1 MLVEVGE
8 QEAASNQCGGLAAEL
23 GDMYGRPLVSELGIG
38 VAGLT
43 VGITRTAE
51 RPLVD
56 QKNSLGDDA
65 ARVSPPGSARKAQES
80 SPPFG
85 GRSRGAGVGL
95 EGSRA
100 CRRCCVRIHKSADI
114 FCILS
119 RLGYQDFQG
128 K

>member
-56 QKNSLGDDA
+56 QKTVWAMMQPESVRQDLLA
-65 ARVSPPGSARKAQES
+65 KLRKALLHL
-80 SPPFG
+80 
-85 GRSRGAGVGL
+85 AVVVAGL
-95 EGSRA
+95 EL
-100 CRRCCVRIHKSADI
+100 V
-114 FCILS
+114 
-119 RLGYQDFQG
+119 
-128 K
+128 